1 MFYAIKCY
9 DSMNMGFHG
18 MYEWYVEWND
28 NIKDVEDYARNISEH
43 VILSYDE
50 TTEALYQNAL
60 NIAGI
65 DYDDKLM
72 SKLKS
77 GEIFLADLDEAYC
90 EALDELVEYEIIPL
104 NIECLEDIPED
115 WGWDEVI
122 EKFRAD

>member
-1 MFYAIKCY
+1 MFYAVKCY
-9 DSMNMGFHG
+9 DSMNMGLHG

-28 NIKDVEDYARNISEH
+28 NIKDAEDYARSISEH

-50 TTEALYQNAL
+50 TAKALYQNAL

-65 DYDDKLM
+65 DYDDELM

-77 GEIFLADLDEAYC
+77 GEIFLADLDEAYY
-90 EALDELVEYEIIPL
+90 EALDKLIEYKIIPL
-104 NIECLEDIPED
+104 NIKCLEDIPED

-122 EKFRAD
+122 EKFRTD

>member
-1 MFYAIKCY
+1 MFYAVKCY
-9 DSMNMGFHG
+9 DSMNMGLRG

-50 TTEALYQNAL
+50 TIEALYQNAL

-104 NIECLEDIPED
+104 NIKCLEDIPED

>member
-1 MFYAIKCY
+1 MFYAVKCY
-9 DSMNMGFHG
+9 ESMNMGLYG

-72 SKLKS
+72 SKFKS